1 MDAVTVG
8 VYVVVTAVPTVKYK
22 SGSVSKRTMQI
33 RGYAKTYLFA
43 MRKAG
48 HSRHRHCNRCFP

>member
-22 SGSVSKRTMQI
+22 SGSVSKRTMRI
-33 RGYAKTYLFA
+33 GGYAKTYLFA
-43 MRKAG
+43 TRKAG
-48 HSRHRHCNRCFP
+48 HSCHRHCNRCFP